1 MLVVALPWG
10 LNVTAALLGTSW
22 PIEGLERDARLHLP
36 RARRPA
42 SDGAAPGI
50 DAPAVP
56 TMGIGQPL
64 VTGVRW
70 GLPTSW
76 SPQRRVQQA
85 AIRSAVVLT
94 TLSDGSP
101 GERWRRGEGARELVE
116 LWLVRLIEWLEVFT
130 DIDAYGAP
138 TRSALG
144 LLDTTIVDL
153 DAPDGVYAMVA
164 ANAEHR
170 NGPGAVG
177 SKWWREAV
185 ARTNR
190 SQPPP
195 TAHLYLRDA
204 RANSLHGERRR
215 AVIDACTAA
224 EVAMTT
230 RVLSKAG
237 DTEYVRRILR
247 NTRGATEL
255 YDLVCALVGP
265 VNGVSRGRV
274 MNELASP
281 RNVAAHEGTPPTPD
295 ATSRAY
301 EIALQIVR
309 AYSPVR
315 GAVRN
320 RRKADRSA
328 SGAISTPTR

>member
-1 MLVVALPWG
+1 MALVVALPWG
-10 LNVTAALLGTSW
+10 LNVTAALLEKSW
-22 PIEGLERDARLHLP
+22 PIVGLEFDARLHLP
-36 RARRPA
+36 RARPPA
-42 SDGAAPGI
+42 GEGAAPKI

-56 TMGIGQPL
+56 SMGVGRPL
-64 VTGVRW
+64 MAEVRW
-70 GLPTSW
+70 GFPTSW
-76 SPQRRVQQA
+76 SPQRRVRQA

-94 TLSDGSP
+94 TLPDGSP
-101 GERWRRGEGARELVE
+101 FERWQRGEGARDVVE
-116 LWLVRLIEWLEVFT
+116 RWLVRLIEWLEVFT

-138 TRSALG
+138 TRSAMG

-153 DAPDGVYAMVA
+153 DAPDGVYAMVT
-164 ANAEHR
+164 ANAEHG

-190 SQPPP
+190 SLPPP
-195 TAHLYLRDA
+195 TAHVYLRDA

-237 DTEYVRRILR
+237 DTEHVRRILR

-255 YDLVCALVGP
+255 YDLVCALDSP
-265 VNGVSRGRV
+265 VNGVSRARV
-274 MNELASP
+274 MNQLANP

-295 ATSRAY
+295 ATRLAY
-301 EIALQIVR
+301 EVALQIVG

-320 RRKADRSA
+320 RRKADRSDN
-328 SGAISTPTR
+328 

>member
-1 MLVVALPWG
+1 MV
-10 LNVTAALLGTSW
+10 
-22 PIEGLERDARLHLP
+22 ER
-36 RARRPA
+36 
-42 SDGAAPGI
+42 
-50 DAPAVP
+50 
-56 TMGIGQPL
+56 
-64 VTGVRW
+64 
-70 GLPTSW
+70 
-76 SPQRRVQQA
+76 
-85 AIRSAVVLT
+85 
-94 TLSDGSP
+94 
-101 GERWRRGEGARELVE
+101 
-116 LWLVRLIEWLEVFT
+116 WLVRLIEWLEVFT

-138 TRSALG
+138 TRSAIG

-153 DAPDGVYAMVA
+153 DAPDGVYVTVA
-164 ANAEHR
+164 PNADLG

-190 SQPPP
+190 SLPPP

-230 RVLSKAG
+230 RVLLRTG
-237 DTEYVRRILR
+237 DTEHVRQILK

-255 YDLVCALVGP
+255 YDLVCALDSP
-265 VNGVSRGRV
+265 VKGVSRARV

-281 RNVAAHEGTPPTPD
+281 RNVAAHEGTPPTPE
-295 ATSRAY
+295 ATRLAY
-301 EIALQIVR
+301 EVALQIVR

-320 RRKADRSA
+320 RRKQIARPAHS
-328 SGAISTPTR
+328 SC